1 MQEQL
6 IPISSKKVTTK
17 RNRNL
22 LGLLFLPDSPFKIN
36 SMTFYL
42 KDLCGLSILERN
54 IKLLK
59 KNGIKDIF
67 LITNESTHLK
77 NINNSLVSRLK
88 ILNNTQELK
97 EHLIFNAN
105 QVLQQDF
112 PSPQAIILDGS
123 ALIDNRIISALV
135 QNDGEIIFKKG
146 MKLQGIETKNDD
158 AIMLG
163 GKIDVRKH
171 PKIFETA
178 YHSIEVL
185 FENAIFDPTII
196 HSSDELDTY
205 KPDMRRELPL
215 LYFTLKDP
223 KDFKKA
229 KNLLIKRTQKGT
241 LDIIAWYF
249 NRHFENLFVRL
260 LANTRITANH
270 ITIFVNILAYIT
282 VFFFL
287 TLNWWIGVAILILIN
302 IFDGVDGKLARLR
315 MKESKVGHIEHSF
328 DQLYEQ
334 AIYASI
340 GVGSYFI
347 TQNSLSVIALIIML
361 LADSF
366 SRHCSMQYKEVMG
379 ISLADS
385 SRFDQLFRRFDG
397 RRNIYTLHVLVWG
410 IFGLFELII
419 FSMCIHAIITS
430 IIYSIQAIRHMKKN
444 EDGNYGWNKE

>member
-1 MQEQL
+1 MLEKPT
-6 IPISSKKVTTK
+6 PILSKKVK
-17 RNRNL
+17 IRKNIF
-22 LGLLFLPDSPFKIN
+22 GLLFLPDSPFKIN
-36 SMTFYL
+36 SIPFYL

-54 IKLLK
+54 IKFLK

-67 LITNESTHLK
+67 LITNESIPLKSLK
-77 NINNSLVSRLK
+77 NIDKSLLSSLK
-88 ILNNTQELK
+88 ILNNTQVLK
-97 EHLIFNAN
+97 EHLFNEN
-105 QVLQQDF
+105 HVLQKEF
-112 PSPQAIILDGS
+112 PSLQAIILDGS
-123 ALIDNRIISALV
+123 ALIDDRIISALIHH
-135 QNDGEIIFKKG
+135 DREIIIKKG
-146 MKLQGIETKNDD
+146 KNFQGVEAENDD
-158 AIMLG
+158 VIILG
-163 GKIDVRKH
+163 AKIDVKRRTE
-171 PKIFETA
+171 ILETA
-178 YHSIEVL
+178 FNSLDAL
-185 FENAIFDPTII
+185 FENGRFDSSII

-205 KPDMRRELPL
+205 KPDMRRHLPL
-215 LYFTLKDP
+215 LYFTLKNH

-241 LDIIAWYF
+241 LDVIAWYF

-287 TLNWWIGVAILILIN
+287 TLNWWIGVANLILIN

-334 AIYASI
+334 AIYVSI
-340 GVGSYFI
+340 GLGSYFI
-347 TQNSLSVIALIIML
+347 TQNFLSVFALIIML

-397 RRNIYTLHVLVWG
+397 RRNIYTLHVLAWG
-410 IFGLFELII
+410 IFAHFELII

-430 IIYSIQAIRHMKKN
+430 IVYSIQAIKHMKKK
-444 EDGNYGWNKE
+444 NYSRNKE